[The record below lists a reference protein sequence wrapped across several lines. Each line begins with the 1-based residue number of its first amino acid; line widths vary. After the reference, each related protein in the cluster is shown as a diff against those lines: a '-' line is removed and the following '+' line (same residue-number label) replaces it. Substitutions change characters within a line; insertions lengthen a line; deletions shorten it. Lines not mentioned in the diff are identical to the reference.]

1 MDRFSYTRRLV
12 HALLLLGTVNAGC
25 ATASLADGEKT
36 QAPLTNRPAASQAVV
51 EGAAPTQAQT
61 DQAAPRQSS
70 ESVVEASSSTQPQTQ
85 SSESE
90 VNVPVQTQPQ
100 TDETAPRQS
109 EAEAVVPPDSQNDQ
123 PATVPSQSSET
134 RPTQSPDSSPAVQ
147 PQTDNPPAVQQEPDR
162 TAPIFTEVNPSIM
175 LTGRVWRAK
184 PGIVFLKTPIGL
196 MSLSSKTTLKT
207 LPASQE
213 VSFLIHED
221 HVVVDIVKR
230 TDGALVHRYL
240 TGPFKRDLEDGTQLI
255 GWTPEGEK
263 AFHMGAFERAL
274 ASRKDGQ
281 SVTVE
286 VDGRD
291 TVIGV
296 HDLQFDLQISQAATN
311 GAKAHV
317 LLTGTISKL
326 KSNFIFFR
334 TPIGIVNVNA
344 KIGIKNAKV
353 GQTLTMRMHDHH
365 VVADLSS
372 STDSTPIRR
381 FITGP
386 LEFADSDRASVR
398 LWTPEGE
405 QIYPADLGKSSLN
418 GAREGTPITVE
429 LDGQGDVVEFHRM
442 K

>member
-1 MDRFSYTRRLV
+1 MDQFAHSRQLFLAV
-12 HALLLLGTVNAGC
+12 FLLGIVSAGC
-25 ATASLADGEKT
+25 ATASPPDGEKA
-36 QAPLTNRPAASQAVV
+36 QAPLPTIPAPLESQLDASITA
-51 EGAAPTQAQT
+51 QAQANQSQT
-61 DQAAPRQSS
+61 DEITSKPSEVDEVAPAQSQDDLPTI
-70 ESVVEASSSTQPQTQ
+70 VQPQN
-85 SSESE
+85 SEAP
-90 VNVPVQTQPQ
+90 PVQPTDNFPTAQPQ
-100 TDETAPRQS
+100 TDIPPTAQPETDRPAP
-109 EAEAVVPPDSQNDQ
+109 VL
-123 PATVPSQSSET
+123 
-134 RPTQSPDSSPAVQ
+134 
-147 PQTDNPPAVQQEPDR
+147 
-162 TAPIFTEVNPSIM
+162 TEVNPSII

-213 VSFLIHED
+213 VSFVIHED

-230 TDGALVHRYL
+230 TDGTIVHRYL
-240 TGPFKRDLEDGTQLI
+240 TGPFKRDSADSTQLVR
-255 GWTPEGEK
+255 WTPEGAK
-263 AFHMGAFERAL
+263 AFHMGAHERTL
-274 ASRKDGQ
+274 ASRKDGE
-281 SVTVE
+281 SLTVE

-296 HDLQFDLQISQAATN
+296 HDLQFDLQIGQVATN

-334 TPIGIVNVNA
+334 TPIGIINVNA

-353 GQTLTMRMHDHH
+353 GQTMTLWMHDHH
-365 VVADLSS
+365 LVADLSAS
-372 STDSTPIRR
+372 SNSGLIRR
-381 FITGP
+381 FVTGP
-386 LEFADSDRASVR
+386 LEFATPDRASVR

-405 QIYPADLGKSSLN
+405 QSFPADLGKAALN
-418 GAREGTPITVE
+418 GAREGTPVTLE

>member
-1 MDRFSYTRRLV
+1 MDRLSYTRRLL

-36 QAPLTNRPAASQAVV
+36 QVPLTNIPAASESVAD
-51 EGAAPTQAQT
+51 ASAPAQPQT
-61 DQAAPRQSS
+61 DQAAPNLPDAG
-70 ESVVEASSSTQPQTQ
+70 EVAPAYPPNDTPAAVQPQD
-85 SSESE
+85 SEI
-90 VNVPVQTQPQ
+90 
-100 TDETAPRQS
+100 
-109 EAEAVVPPDSQNDQ
+109 
-123 PATVPSQSSET
+123 PSA
-134 RPTQSPDSSPAVQ
+134 QSPDNSPAAQ
-147 PQTDNPPAVQQEPDR
+147 PQTDNPPTAQEETDR
-162 TAPIFTEVNPSIM
+162 TGLAHTEANPSIM

-196 MSLSSKTTLKT
+196 LSLSSKTTLKT

-213 VSFLIHED
+213 VSFWIHED
-221 HVVVDIVKR
+221 HVVIDIVRR

-240 TGPFKRDLEDGTQLI
+240 TGPFKRDNADGTQLVR
-255 GWTPEGEK
+255 WTPEGEK
-263 AFHMGAFERAL
+263 AFHMGAHERAL
-274 ASRKDGQ
+274 ASRKDGE

-296 HDLQFDLQISQAATN
+296 HDLQFDLQIGQVAVN
-311 GAKAHV
+311 GSKAHV

-353 GQTLTMRMHDHH
+353 GQTLTIHMHDHH
-365 VVADLSS
+365 LVADLSAS
-372 STDSTPIRR
+372 IDSVLIRR

-386 LEFADSDRASVR
+386 LEFATPDRAGVR

-405 QIYPADLGKSSLN
+405 QIYPTDSGKSSLN